1 MADHR
6 MVPLSTA
13 DRARLIE
20 AINANANKGAAILTG
35 PDTAFSGVALDGLPN
50 TDVVGAIKSVPCH
63 Y

>member
-1 MADHR
+1 MDNR

-20 AINANANKGAAILTG
+20 AINANRDKGAAILTKS
-35 PDTAFSGVALDGLPN
+35 DTTFDGVALDGLPN